1 MRGSAHVALRSQL
14 VRAAMSVPTNIVE
27 GREQNSERE
36 FARFLSYAI
45 ASLSEVEYHIII
57 GHDLD
62 AISDTDFR
70 SMITQVRIIRA
81 KCHALRKKLLP
92 AAGSRNAGTR

>member
-1 MRGSAHVALRSQL
+1 
-14 VRAAMSVPTNIVE
+14 MSVPTNIVE

>member
-1 MRGSAHVALRSQL
+1 MPEVSRTLIPVH
-14 VRAAMSVPTNIVE
+14 T
-27 GREQNSERE
+27 
-36 FARFLSYAI
+36 FAVVTKPLGEKLATAI
-45 ASLSEVEYHIII
+45 EYP
-57 GHDLD
+57 G